1 MKLMTSPTIE
11 TVDLLDLKLLPA
23 WVKEPAEARSYAHY
37 SGEGDTGRRGTMFGS
52 VPTASRAA
60 GFVSRCLAMWSVCLA
75 CLTLD
80 VGRLLALYR
89 SSAFWFT
96 ALRTV
101 PRFSPSGVSFS

>member
-1 MKLMTSPTIE
+1 
-11 TVDLLDLKLLPA
+11 
-23 WVKEPAEARSYAHY
+23 
-37 SGEGDTGRRGTMFGS
+37 MFGS

-80 VGRLLALYR
+80 VGRLLAIYR

-101 PRFSPSGVSFS
+101 PRFSQSGLFFPCIMRIALRLGRFFHPCG